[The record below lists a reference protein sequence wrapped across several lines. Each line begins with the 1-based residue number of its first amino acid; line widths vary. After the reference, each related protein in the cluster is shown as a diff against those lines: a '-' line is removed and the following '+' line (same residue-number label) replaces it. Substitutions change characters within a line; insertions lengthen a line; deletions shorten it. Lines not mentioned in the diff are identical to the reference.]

1 MTATASRVFL
11 TDQPDRDLACLE
23 LRHWPRARVEDR
35 IRAAKATG
43 LGQPL
48 PFDRG
53 SGATAA
59 GGGVQRAD
67 HGDLIPSG
75 SCHLSLPWV
84 DRTQHRPCEQ
94 PASVHMGST
103 PWIPRSAA
111 CSVHRCRPSTE
122 AHGAYLDQLT
132 TPPREPLGP
141 MWPASAAPA
150 SLLAAD
156 RDSRRQHHPPNS
168 NSSTMGIAREREAPA
183 DFLANRDMSRNGLGF
198 AVSLR
203 QEPPRLVDLEGA
215 NGAPE

>member
-84 DRTQHRPCEQ
+84 DRTQHRP
-94 PASVHMGST
+94 ANSRRAFT
-103 PWIPRSAA
+103 WDR
-111 CSVHRCRPSTE
+111 
-122 AHGAYLDQLT
+122 
-132 TPPREPLGP
+132 PLGFRGQRRVRST
-141 MWPASAAPA
+141 AAAPVPK
-150 SLLAAD
+150 L
-156 RDSRRQHHPPNS
+156 
-168 NSSTMGIAREREAPA
+168 MAPA
-183 DFLANRDMSRNGLGF
+183 WIS
-198 AVSLR
+198 
-203 QEPPRLVDLEGA
+203 
-215 NGAPE
+215 